1 MNLFMWI
8 DGRCSVRTVL
18 GIGKGLLKALFIG
31 VVFIRT
37 CVMNFIGAIICA
49 ITE

>member
-1 MNLFMWI
+1 M
-8 DGRCSVRTVL
+8 RAVL

-31 VVFIRT
+31 IVV
-37 CVMNFIGAIICA
+37 VGAICA

>member
-1 MNLFMWI
+1 M
-8 DGRCSVRTVL
+8 RAVL
-18 GIGKGLLKALFIG
+18 GIGKGLLQALFVG
-31 VVFIRT
+31 VVFIGT

>member
-1 MNLFMWI
+1 M
-8 DGRCSVRTVL
+8 RAVL

-31 VVFIRT
+31 VVCIGT

>member
-1 MNLFMWI
+1 MK
-8 DGRCSVRTVL
+8 VVL

-31 VVFIRT
+31 VVLIGT

-49 ITE
+49 IAGN